1 MTIGPEQRNADFN
14 SQQAASQKNA
24 AMRGEHAP
32 GFDANYILEA
42 RCVRLNSENIDLR
55 GQLEMARK
63 ATSAAQELLEAERQ
77 ENAALNDK
85 LINAEDARTANAS
98 SALDQIGRIKELRLL
113 RTNDAA
119 TIADLQRRLREAE
132 SQLAAQREAAPRMY
146 IAARGQATV
155 AQGYWHDIQALQ
167 ATIRQLRAQIETMPV
182 TVRGEPTVARRILEA
197 ENAELEKMVLA
208 KNDEIAKLDKQL
220 KARRLSAESVAEI
233 RADVP
238 YGDRVARAEN
248 VELRR
253 TISLMAKTAAEV
265 QDNFRLI
272 AELAAD
278 PADEARKENT
288 K

>member
-1 MTIGPEQRNADFN
+1 MTIGPEQRKADALNAD
-14 SQQAASQKNA
+14 
-24 AMRGEHAP
+24 MRKGWATGDYEQT
-32 GFDANYILEA
+32 IEA
-42 RCVRLNSENIDLR
+42 HHRRLNAENIDLR

-77 ENAALNDK
+77 KAAQSDAARIIMRDVADK
-85 LINAEDARTANAS
+85 FST
-98 SALDQIGRIKELRLL
+98 ALDTEKLL
-113 RTNDAA
+113 RVNDAA
-119 TIADLQRRLREAE
+119 TIADLERRLREAE
-132 SQLAAQREAAPRMY
+132 GQLKAQREA
-146 IAARGQATV
+146 
-155 AQGYWHDIQALQ
+155 
-167 ATIRQLRAQIETMPV
+167 
-182 TVRGEPTVARRILEA
+182 VRGPFGDPVWTSKGVSQWVSTDWANAKIEWSEGQRIRLAA

-208 KNDEIAKLDKQL
+208 KNDEIANLDKQL
-220 KARRLSAESVAEI
+220 KAQTPGRLKRMHELSASEVDEI
-233 RADVP
+233 RAYVP

-278 PADEARKENT
+278 PADQNRKENT